1 MKIATVDVFPLRAEV
16 AEPFSASVAVE
27 THTQRSIFLV
37 RVRSDEGVEGWGES
51 RGSAKLLRAAVS
63 ALTPALLGQD
73 PLLTRDRWQALR
85 RGARDLGSIGA
96 RAMSALDMALW
107 DLKGRALGRS
117 VADLLG
123 ARSEGQFPA
132 VATAIFYPP
141 KKDDPERRAALAA
154 EYVAGGFR
162 AVKVKV
168 GGLSP
173 ARDLAHVAAIREA
186 VGSQTMLAVDANCGY
201 TRRTAVQMAPKLAEA
216 GVHWFEEPL
225 PLDDVA
231 GYHEVAAAGQGI
243 VVAGGQNLPSP
254 EAFLPLLTSGALH
267 LAQPNVASAGGFTG
281 LERAVALA
289 QAFGADYS
297 PTGWGTGLLI
307 AASLQ
312 MRAAARPERTLP
324 FPELEW
330 IEYDVTDNPLREA
343 ILLQPIRPENG
354 LLRVPGGPGLGVTVN
369 PEALERFGVD

>member
-1 MKIATVDVFPLRAEV
+1 VKIAAVDVFPLRAEI

-27 THTQRSIFLV
+27 THTYRSIFLV
-37 RVRSDEGVEGWGES
+37 RVRADEGVEGWGES

-85 RGARDLGSIGA
+85 KSARDLGSIGA

-107 DLKGRALGRS
+107 DLKGKALGRS
-117 VADLLG
+117 VAELLG
-123 ARSEGQFPA
+123 ARPDGQFPA

-141 KKDDPERRAALAA
+141 EKDAPERRSALAA
-154 EYVAGGFR
+154 QYVAQGFR

-173 ARDLAHVAAIREA
+173 ARDLAHVAAIRDA
-186 VGSQTMLAVDANCGY
+186 IGPQTMLAVDANCGY
-201 TRRTAVQMAPKLAEA
+201 TWRTAVQVAPKLAEI

-231 GYHEVAAAGQGI
+231 GYRAVAEAGAGL
-243 VVAGGQNLPSP
+243 VVAGGQNLPTP
-254 EAFLPLLTSGALH
+254 EAFLPLLEARALH
-267 LAQPNVASAGGFTG
+267 LAQPNVASVGGFTG
-281 LERAVALA
+281 LERAVAMA

-312 MRAAARPERTLP
+312 MRAAARPERKAP

-343 ILLQPIRPENG
+343 ILSEAIRPENG
-354 LLRVPGGPGLGVTVN
+354 LLRVPSGPGLGITVDLD
-369 PEALERFGVD
+369 ALEHFRVE